1 MPHSG
6 DKCNFYMIFII
17 LLFIKIVSF
26 PLFLLIWFD
35 FYLYL
40 SIHLYFEEM
49 RRFQINLQGLYMQS
63 GASWTSL
70 LFSIFQKVINLVN
83 FGIH

>member
-1 MPHSG
+1 MLEKII

-26 PLFLLIWFD
+26 SLFLLIQFD

-40 SIHLYFEEM
+40 SIRLCFEGM

-63 GASWTSL
+63 GVKPIESSQLTS
-70 LFSIFQKVINLVN
+70 SQA
-83 FGIH
+83 

>member
-1 MPHSG
+1 MTKFPSMS

-26 PLFLLIWFD
+26 PLFILIWFD

-40 SIHLYFEEM
+40 SIHLCFERM
-49 RRFQINLQGLYMQS
+49 RRFQINLQGFYMQS
-63 GASWTSL
+63 GARPIESSQVTS
-70 LFSIFQKVINLVN
+70 S
-83 FGIH
+83 